1 MNKYPKINY
10 IGNKAKLVDWIIEN
24 LPVKKGVVLDIFSGG
39 SSVSYALKNNN
50 YQVLSNDVLYSNYVI
65 SKAIIENNETKLDD
79 SVFDIKIT
87 EKEVEKKYKQINF
100 LSNRLYFDEEV
111 KELAKL
117 ICISEKLEGY
127 EKKMFLD
134 GEAKILNRQITSVAN
149 AVDSINEYE
158 KYMFLALIRRAMI
171 RKLPYSR
178 MNVPWNQIVKL
189 RDEEYSYMKYKRKRA
204 YHNYTFEVHMR
215 DNLKNYNDS
224 VFDNGKNNISYNY
237 DSFEMLKNLK
247 DQVDIIYMDPPYPK
261 TMNKYG
267 EFYGLFDTIFEK
279 EKQYIDFSAND
290 KFLENMEKLIKDCIG
305 KTKYIVISQSNK
317 TSPSVEEMK
326 EMLSK
331 YGQVTLKAKD
341 HQYKVTGKDNKNT
354 TVEVLIIVKLK
365 NEI

>member
-127 EKKMFLD
+127 EKKL
-134 GEAKILNRQITSVAN
+134 
-149 AVDSINEYE
+149 
-158 KYMFLALIRRAMI
+158 FLALLRRAMI

-224 VFDNGKNNISYNY
+224 VFDNGKNNITYNY

>member
-127 EKKMFLD
+127 EKKL
-134 GEAKILNRQITSVAN
+134 
-149 AVDSINEYE
+149 
-158 KYMFLALIRRAMI
+158 FLALLRRAMI

>member
-24 LPVKKGVVLDIFSGG
+24 LPLKKGVVLDIFSGG

-127 EKKMFLD
+127 EKKL
-134 GEAKILNRQITSVAN
+134 
-149 AVDSINEYE
+149 
-158 KYMFLALIRRAMI
+158 FLALLRRAMI

>member
-24 LPVKKGVVLDIFSGG
+24 LPLKKGVVLDIFSGG
-39 SSVSYALKNNN
+39 SSVSYALKNYN
-50 YQVLSNDVLYSNYVI
+50 YKVLSNDVLYSNYVI
-65 SKAIIENNETKLDD
+65 SKAIIENNEVKLAEN
-79 SVFDIKIT
+79 VFDIKIT
-87 EKEVEKKYKQINF
+87 EKEIEKKYKQINF

-127 EKKMFLD
+127 EKKL
-134 GEAKILNRQITSVAN
+134 
-149 AVDSINEYE
+149 
-158 KYMFLALIRRAMI
+158 FLALLRRAMI

-189 RDEEYSYMKYKRKRA
+189 RNEEYSYMKYKRKRA
-204 YHNYTFEVHMR
+204 YHNYTFEFHMK

-224 VFDNGKNNISYNY
+224 VFDNGKNNMSYNY
-237 DSFEMLKNLK
+237 DSFEMLKNLT
-247 DQVDIIYMDPPYPK
+247 DPVDIIYMDPPYPR

-267 EFYGLFDTIFEK
+267 EFYGLFDTIFAK

-305 KTKYIVISQSNK
+305 KTKYVVISQSNK

-326 EMLSK
+326 EMLLK
-331 YGQVTLKAKD
+331 YGQVILKTKN
-341 HQYKVTGKDNKNT
+341 HQYKVTGKDKKNT
-354 TVEVLIIVKLK
+354 TIEVLIIVKLK

>member
-24 LPVKKGVVLDIFSGG
+24 LPLKKGIVLDIFSGG

-87 EKEVEKKYKQINF
+87 EKEIEKKYKQINF

-127 EKKMFLD
+127 EKKL
-134 GEAKILNRQITSVAN
+134 
-149 AVDSINEYE
+149 
-158 KYMFLALIRRAMI
+158 FLALLRRAMI

-224 VFDNGKNNISYNY
+224 IFDNGKNNISYNY

-290 KFLENMEKLIKDCIG
+290 KFLENMEELIKDCIG
-305 KTKYIVISQSNK
+305 KTKYVVISQSNK
-317 TSPSVEEMK
+317 TSPSIEEMK